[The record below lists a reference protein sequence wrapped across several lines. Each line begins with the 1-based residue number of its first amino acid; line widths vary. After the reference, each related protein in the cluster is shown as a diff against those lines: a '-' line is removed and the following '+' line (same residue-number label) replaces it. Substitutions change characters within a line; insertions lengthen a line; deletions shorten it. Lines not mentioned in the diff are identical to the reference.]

1 MCDWSMGS
9 LEVAPDVGWSPS
21 ARFIVDF
28 SLILHLTLRNALLEC
43 SIAFLVRTILAA
55 AFAGRGPGLE
65 VLPDLEVCLKPVV
78 KGSDGIMEDCY
89 GIAMKTISTNQTIKS
104 CLLAPR
110 TPLQTTL

>member
-1 MCDWSMGS
+1 M
-9 LEVAPDVGWSPS
+9 LESIRAHVE
-21 ARFIVDF
+21 F
-28 SLILHLTLRNALLEC
+28 SLILDLTLRNALLEC

-89 GIAMKTISTNQTIKS
+89 GITMKTISTNQTIKS
-104 CLLAPR
+104 CSLANRVHFQGLFPSHENR
-110 TPLQTTL
+110 ELQFDMLVI

>member
-1 MCDWSMGS
+1 M
-9 LEVAPDVGWSPS
+9 
-21 ARFIVDF
+21 
-28 SLILHLTLRNALLEC
+28 
-43 SIAFLVRTILAA
+43 RTILAA

-104 CLLAPR
+104 CKLAPR
-110 TPLQTTL
+110 SHFLVFFPSHENRELQFDMPVI